1 MSQDQDPIDATRS
14 FEPVDPYNIP
24 ADRAGAPMPGYE
36 GYQGPDRQG
45 FEQQGFEQQGF
56 DQQGFDQ
63 PHGAPRSSSQPQ
75 GFKQRLTRLGP
86 LKLALLGTAGVI
98 VLGGAAMGTAA
109 AFQSGSSSSN
119 TAATAPATDQGQ
131 TQSPAAG
138 GATTGGTGKHKAGKP
153 VRLKVT
159 HAEAGTIW
167 GLDAKGRQ
175 VTVTYGDST
184 KFGTK
189 KAPFSPANIT
199 AGQNIVVSGQRSG
212 DTITATAIE
221 NVPSKQPPPGSDT
234 ATPPPPVASP
244 TDPAS
249 PVGGDA

>member
-24 ADRAGAPMPGYE
+24 PDRAGAPMPGYE
-36 GYQGPDRQG
+36 GYQQG
-45 FEQQGFEQQGF
+45 HGQEGMEQPYGAS
-56 DQQGFDQ
+56 Q
-63 PHGAPRSSSQPQ
+63 PKPQ

-119 TAATAPATDQGQ
+119 TASTAPATDQNQG
-131 TQSPAAG
+131 QSPAAG
-138 GATTGGTGKHKAGKP
+138 GATTGGTGKHKAGKA

-159 HAEAGTIW
+159 QAEAGTIW
-167 GLDAKGRQ
+167 GTDAKGRQ

-189 KAPFSPANIT
+189 KMPVNPANIT
-199 AGQNIVVSGQRSG
+199 PGESIDVVGPREG
-212 DTITATAIE
+212 DKITATAILFF
-221 NVPSKQPPPGSDT
+221 NPKLPNGPTDPGT
-234 ATPPPPVASP
+234 ATPPSASTSP
-244 TDPAS
+244 TSDPAS
-249 PVGGDA
+249 PVGGNA

>member
-24 ADRAGAPMPGYE
+24 PDRAGAPLPGYE
-36 GYQGPDRQG
+36 GYQQGHDEQG
-45 FEQQGFEQQGF
+45 FEQQPYGVPQQ
-56 DQQGFDQ
+56 
-63 PHGAPRSSSQPQ
+63 PR

-119 TAATAPATDQGQ
+119 TAATAPATDQNQ
-131 TQSPAAG
+131 TQSQAPGG

-167 GLDAKGRQ
+167 GVDAKGQQ
-175 VTVTYGDST
+175 VTVTYGDAT

-189 KAPFSPANIT
+189 KMPLNPSNIT
-199 AGQNIVVSGQRSG
+199 AGVTVVVSGQRSG
-212 DTITATAIE
+212 DTITATAIDG
-221 NVPSKQPPPGSDT
+221 VPPKQAPGGSDT
-234 ATPPPPVASP
+234 ATPPTPAASP

-249 PVGGDA
+249 PVGGNA

>member
-24 ADRAGAPMPGYE
+24 PEQAGAAMPGYE
-36 GYQGPDRQG
+36 GYGYQQGPG
-45 FEQQGFEQQGF
+45 YE
-56 DQQGFDQ
+56 
-63 PHGAPRSSSQPQ
+63 QPQ
-75 GFKQRLTRLGP
+75 EASAAPQQSRAQGVKQRLTRLGP
-86 LKLALLGTAGVI
+86 LKLAVLGTAGVI

-119 TAATAPATDQGQ
+119 TAATAPATDQSQ
-131 TQSPAAG
+131 AQSPAAG
-138 GATTGGTGKHKAGKP
+138 GATSGGTGKHKAGKA

-159 HAEAGTIW
+159 EAQAGTIW
-167 GLDAKGRQ
+167 GTDAKGKQ

-189 KAPFSPANIT
+189 KMPLDPANIT
-199 AGQNIVVSGQRSG
+199 PGESIDVVGAREG
-212 DTITATAIE
+212 DKITATSILFF
-221 NVPSKQPPPGSDT
+221 NPKLPKGPGAPGT
-234 ATPPPPVASP
+234 ATPPRASTSP